1 MKKIIIV
8 IAILLIG
15 YNVYSQD
22 KPISKSL
29 SQQLDSI
36 CKVNNIKIC
45 SIYFRTGGEDK
56 DNNRFDFKN
65 TSFKFSDSFLI
76 INDVTFYNLD
86 KLIYFKLEIKSNN
99 PNKNLIEL
107 FFQGF

>member
-1 MKKIIIV
+1 MKNIILVIV
-8 IAILLIG
+8 ILLIG

-22 KPISKSL
+22 KIVSKGL

-36 CKVNNIKIC
+36 CKVNNIKLC
-45 SIYFRTGGEDK
+45 SVYFRTGGEDK
-56 DNNRFDFKN
+56 DNNKFDSKN

-99 PNKNLIEL
+99 PNKKLIEL